1 MTVEEWRLKQLQ
13 NQLPQ
18 SKTAAAPTPT
28 SAAPKANAAPK
39 PTTKSTVTGLMA
51 SLNQFQQ
58 SLTGRVQD
66 IADIY
71 EIEFDPP
78 ELGNARVIKS
88 GNDKS
93 ATAMTSPVTAADQ
106 LDTARQSMDPTT
118 REWQITSG
126 TQIVQIIDMIMRNSS
141 YITDQANSVIDE
153 DDQEER
159 DRPPLGNLGWYKI
172 TLEYTQLQFDVRR
185 NDYAYRMRF
194 IVSAYGINR
203 MESEYFPRG
212 TYRGPHKEYNY
223 WFTGL
228 NSQILNYEQEFNS
241 LYYVAL
247 SNPDK
252 LVQAQLSQD
261 SREILPR
268 LYMGTNNQSI
278 QGAFGR
284 SNDPGSSAAD
294 YLYSP
299 ADLAIVKLKI
309 IGDPAWL
316 QQGEVGPGVSAQNFN
331 FRAFNSDGTINF
343 EASQIAFTVSWNRA
357 QDYDLSTGLADPN
370 AVNATGQPRESS
382 TYIATGVRSTFRAG
396 KFEQELTGKIL
407 QVLPPAKPVKASQ
420 QRPAATAPPAATPAV
435 RKAPVGSLEAVR
447 EEIQQATTP
456 GQVIN
461 KTLRK
466 LPGALAARNEVISNR
481 IAPDNARAALEN
493 GSEEDINA
501 LGGRSFLESIAN
513 TPSPPPPPKLPGGV
527 EDRRRAQ
534 LNNQLPQRMSRDF
547 DPG

>member
-1 MTVEEWRLKQLQ
+1 MPVEEWRLKQLQ

-18 SKTAAAPTPT
+18 RKTAAAPTPVP
-28 SAAPKANAAPK
+28 PKANAAPRPSSK
-39 PTTKSTVTGLMA
+39 NTVTGLMA

-58 SLTGRVQD
+58 KLTGTVQD

-71 EIEFDPP
+71 EIEFVPAS
-78 ELGNARVIKS
+78 LAQARVTKS
-88 GNDKS
+88 GSDKS
-93 ATAMTSPVTAADQ
+93 YTSMAPATTAGTQ
-106 LDTARQSMDPTT
+106 LDPDQQSVDTTT
-118 REWQITSG
+118 REWQVTAG
-126 TQIVQIIDMIMRNSS
+126 TQIVQLIDMIMRNST
-141 YITDQANSVIDE
+141 YITDQANAAITE
-153 DDQEER
+153 NEQENKNQV
-159 DRPPLGNLGWYKI
+159 PLGNLGWYKI
-172 TLEYTQLQFDVRR
+172 NIEATPLQQFDARR
-185 NDYAYRMRF
+185 NDYAYRVKF

-212 TYRGPHKEYNY
+212 TLRGLHKDYNY

-228 NSQILNYEQEFNS
+228 NTQVLNYEQQFNS
-241 LYYVAL
+241 LYYIAL

-252 LVQAQLSQD
+252 LVEAQLTQD

-268 LYMGTNNQSI
+268 LYTGTNNQSI
-278 QGAFGR
+278 QGAQGR
-284 SNDPGSSAAD
+284 ANDPGASAAD
-294 YLYSP
+294 YLYST
-299 ADLAIVKLKI
+299 ADLSEVKLRI

-316 QQGEVGPGVSAQNFN
+316 QQGEVGSGVAATDFWFDPFN
-331 FRAFNSDGTINF
+331 RDGTINF
-343 EASQIAFTVSWNRA
+343 DASQITFGVTWNRA
-357 QDYDLSTGLADPN
+357 QDYDLNTGLADPN
-370 AVNATGQPRESS
+370 AGNKNNLPRESS
-382 TYIATGVRSTFRAG
+382 TYIATEVRSIFRAG
-396 KFEQELTGKIL
+396 KFEQELSGKLLI
-407 QVLPPAKPVKASQ
+407 VPLPTKAPVASQ
-420 QRPAATAPPAATPAV
+420 QRAAAPAATPAV

-461 KTLRK
+461 KTLRE

-493 GSEEDINA
+493 GSERDINA

-527 EDRRRAQ
+527 EDWRRAQ

>member
-1 MTVEEWRLKQLQ
+1 MPGANPRLGSTPMKQGNDRQ
-13 NQLPQ
+13 QP
-18 SKTAAAPTPT
+18 KAAPAVSSK

-39 PTTKSTVTGLMA
+39 PTTKSTVNGLMA
-51 SLNQFQQ
+51 SLNQFQK

-71 EIEFDPP
+71 EIVFDPP

-93 ATAMTSPVTAADQ
+93 ATTMTSPGTAADQ

-153 DDQEER
+153 NDQEER

-172 TLEYTQLQFDVRR
+172 TLEYTQLQFDARR
-185 NDYAYRMRF
+185 NNYAYRMRF

-228 NSQILNYEQEFNS
+228 NSQIINYEEEFNS

-294 YLYSP
+294 YLYSS

-420 QRPAATAPPAATPAV
+420 QRPAATPATATTASQATQADV
-435 RKAPVGSLEAVR
+435 RKV
-447 EEIQQATTP
+447 
-456 GQVIN
+456 
-461 KTLRK
+461 
-466 LPGALAARNEVISNR
+466 
-481 IAPDNARAALEN
+481 DNAIATAAS
-493 GSEEDINA
+493 GS
-501 LGGRSFLESIAN
+501 G
-513 TPSPPPPPKLPGGV
+513 TV
-527 EDRRRAQ
+527 EPWRQAQ
-534 LNNQLPQRMSRDF
+534 LNNQLPGRAPRDF
-547 DPG
+547 DVPTITPATPPPGGGLAQALGLTNTQSRRTQLYNQMQQRIAKDSNPG